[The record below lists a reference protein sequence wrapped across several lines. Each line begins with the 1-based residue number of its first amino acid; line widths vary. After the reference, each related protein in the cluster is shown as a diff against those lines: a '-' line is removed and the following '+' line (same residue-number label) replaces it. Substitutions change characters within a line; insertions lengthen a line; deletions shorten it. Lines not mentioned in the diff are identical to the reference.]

1 MRAVIF
7 AFALAA
13 LAASVSALRSTQ
25 VPRPAASASALRST
39 QAPRAESAFGRR
51 LAVGA
56 TFATFALPAVS
67 SARPEGVNKPELLPK
82 ELVNIIDLEKW
93 LTPSE
98 TQRLDR
104 LIRSLEKDTGYR
116 LRVLT
121 QQYPKT
127 PGLAIK
133 DYWAIDANTIILVAD
148 LGINGK
154 QRANV
159 INFNVGDN
167 IPLPS
172 IFWSRVQSKY
182 GNQFFVK
189 DNGKDQSI
197 LEAAGALTDCLR
209 RGEPYCTSPPA
220 SVELY

>member
-1 MRAVIF
+1 MRLCVV
-7 AFALAA
+7 FAL
-13 LAASVSALRSTQ
+13 
-25 VPRPAASASALRST
+25 AASASALRVP
-39 QAPRAESAFGRR
+39 QAPLAARSVTSESALGRR

-56 TFATFALPAVS
+56 TLATLAFPAVS
-67 SARPEGVNKPELLPK
+67 SARPEGVNKPELLPAGEK
-82 ELVNIIDLEKW
+82 VNIVDLEKW

-104 LIRSLEKDTGYR
+104 LVRSLEKDTGYR
-116 LRVLT
+116 LRILT

-133 DYWAIDANTIILVAD
+133 DYWAVDANTIVLVAD

-159 INFNVGDN
+159 LNFNVGDN

-182 GNQFFVK
+182 GNQFYVR
-189 DNGKDQSI
+189 DNGKDSSI
-197 LEAAGALTDCLR
+197 LEAVGALADCLR
-209 RGEPYCTSPPA
+209 REQPYCTAPPA
-220 SVELY
+220 SAAEFR